1 MAKVQIEE
9 KNVVSGSFEPVT
21 IGDDINVSM
30 NYSQDGEKKSFFG
43 IAKKGD
49 KEVARCNWQPVTRLY
64 LNVEPD
70 IEAAQAVE
78 IADTF
83 VEGLKVVVSM

>member
-9 KNVVSGSFEPVT
+9 KKVVSGSFEPVA

-30 NYSQDGEKKSFFG
+30 KYSQDGEKKSFFG

-49 KEVARCNWQPVTRLY
+49 KEVGRCNWQPVTRLY